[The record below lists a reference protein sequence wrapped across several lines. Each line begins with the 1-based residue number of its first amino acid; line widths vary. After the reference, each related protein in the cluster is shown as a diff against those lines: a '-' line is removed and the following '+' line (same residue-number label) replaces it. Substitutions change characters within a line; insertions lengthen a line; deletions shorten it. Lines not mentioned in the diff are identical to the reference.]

1 MSWFQHLFLPH
12 ESNNQRARLLHP
24 STLAI
29 IIGSFTI
36 SQLLISH
43 FSATY
48 PFILGYASQI
58 SPTEVVRLTNNARQ
72 ANGLPEVKLDSD
84 LTQAALLKAADMFA
98 RDYWAHTSPNG
109 TQPWYFITQSGYAY
123 RYAGENLARD
133 FSEPDSIVKA
143 WMNSPTHRENLLSS
157 RYQDIGVAVVDGRL
171 EDRDTT
177 LVVQMFG
184 TKLSAAPAV
193 GKSSFTVLAQEPT
206 SAQIPPSTSLTA
218 GVAISPFTL
227 TKTFSIFLL
236 TVIAAVLIIDVIL
249 VRRHN
254 TLRWTSRSPAHL
266 IFVSVLLVA
275 ALAILPGQIL

>member
-109 TQPWYFITQSGYAY
+109 T
-123 RYAGENLARD
+123 
-133 FSEPDSIVKA
+133 
-143 WMNSPTHRENLLSS
+143 
-157 RYQDIGVAVVDGRL
+157 
-171 EDRDTT
+171 
-177 LVVQMFG
+177 
-184 TKLSAAPAV
+184 
-193 GKSSFTVLAQEPT
+193 
-206 SAQIPPSTSLTA
+206 
-218 GVAISPFTL
+218 
-227 TKTFSIFLL
+227 
-236 TVIAAVLIIDVIL
+236 
-249 VRRHN
+249 
-254 TLRWTSRSPAHL
+254 
-266 IFVSVLLVA
+266 
-275 ALAILPGQIL
+275 